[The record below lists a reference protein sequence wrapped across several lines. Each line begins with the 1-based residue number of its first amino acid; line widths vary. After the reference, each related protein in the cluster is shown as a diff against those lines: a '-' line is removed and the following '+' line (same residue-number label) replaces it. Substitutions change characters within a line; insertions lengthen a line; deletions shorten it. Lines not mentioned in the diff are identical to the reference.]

1 MHCVSVG
8 IDTVHGADGV
18 TLATLALAI
27 AGIISTAQLLEGSDD
42 VLLADF
48 KSNCRTTDEL
58 IDSLR
63 EVPHHRLI

>member
-18 TLATLALAI
+18 TFATLALAI

-48 KSNCRTTDEL
+48 KSNCRTTD
-58 IDSLR
+58 
-63 EVPHHRLI
+63 